1 MLLKVLREQVLEKA
15 KQMLLDGLAFG
26 AGGNISAFDR
36 ESGLVAITPSAI
48 EYKHMQIEDI
58 VILDVQGK
66 IVEGSWKPTSE
77 TPMHTIFYRE
87 REDVNAVVHSHA
99 PYASV
104 FAIIDEP
111 IPLVVTEAALCI
123 GAPVK
128 VAPYCRPGTEELAR
142 IVLETMG
149 EGVAVL
155 LGSHGMLAVGP
166 DLREAY
172 ETTIATE
179 VSARLTILARS
190 MGANPNLLDLD
201 EVATLR
207 QLHLVHY
214 HPTTA
219 ST

>member
-1 MLLKVLREQVLEKA
+1 MTLKALREQVLEKA
-15 KQMLLDGLAFG
+15 KQMIVDGLAFG

-48 EYKHMQIEDI
+48 EYKHMRLEDI
-58 VILDVQGK
+58 VIVDVHGK
-66 IVEGSWKPTSE
+66 LVEGAWKSTSE

-111 IPLVVTEAALCI
+111 IPMVVTEAALCI
-123 GAPVK
+123 GGPVK

-142 IVLETMG
+142 SVLATMG
-149 EGVAVL
+149 DGVAVL

-179 VSARLTILARS
+179 MSARLTILARS
-190 MGANPNLLDLD
+190 MGASPILLDLE
-201 EVATLR
+201 EVGVLR
-207 QLHLVHY
+207 QLHLQHY
-214 HPTTA
+214 HPTATGK
-219 ST
+219 